1 MRIRALWVV
10 NQDRLCKHPSFVPQV
25 FVKHLRHGL
34 VVLSK
39 SDLLQ
44 RSDLVDKEVIYC
56 KFGIA
61 SNWLLENF
69 VDYVALMDHVD
80 VEQVFFGLIN
90 HLVLTVGIDDA

>member
-1 MRIRALWVV
+1 M
-10 NQDRLCKHPSFVPQV
+10 
-25 FVKHLRHGL
+25 
-34 VVLSK
+34 VLPK

-69 VDYVALMDHVD
+69 VNDVALMDHVD
-80 VEQVFFGLIN
+80 ALSSYVQQAGMNACNVAGNGAL
-90 HLVLTVGIDDA
+90 HR